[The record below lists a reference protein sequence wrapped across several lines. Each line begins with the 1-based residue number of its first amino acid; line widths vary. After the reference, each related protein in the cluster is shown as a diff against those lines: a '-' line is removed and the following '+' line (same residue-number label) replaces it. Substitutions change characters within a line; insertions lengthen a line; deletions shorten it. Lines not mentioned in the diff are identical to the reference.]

1 MGYVFFDT
9 ETTGL
14 SPAFDQILH
23 FAAIHTDHE
32 LQRVDS
38 FELKSRL
45 QPHVVPHPA
54 AMLTNRLSIERMVD
68 RTLTTHAAM
77 VSELR
82 GRLLAWSPAI
92 FAGFNSIGFDEHML
106 RNALF
111 QTLFPPY
118 LTSGKGCGRAD
129 AYGLVQ
135 TACALSPG
143 CLVVPF
149 KPDGRRDFRLA
160 SLLAANGLGTGGAH
174 DAMLD
179 VTGTLELCRLVK
191 DRSPAAWE
199 RFVRLSNKVA
209 VAEMIDEEEGFVLT
223 EFFGAEPLHRAVVC
237 IGMIPG
243 NTNGRFCIDL
253 ERDPDDWR
261 LMTDEQVHAEVAR
274 KGTPLRRVRINGSP
288 TLTPLEDS
296 DELMPGLDQAMSRDR
311 ARRYRAAV
319 DVCSRLIAIYTAS
332 WGNSEQSPFPEAC
345 LYSGGFVNDDDLWLC
360 GKFHNATWAERPAMA
375 SRLGDP
381 RLRSLADR
389 LIYSENRAALSADQ
403 QARAD
408 LALADRLMDPVEG
421 GPLTIGGAIDE
432 IDRLVGQA
440 DPASA
445 ALLSSYRTYLTDR
458 SARADAFR
466 NSTRIKA

>member
-1 MGYVFFDT
+1 VGYVFFDT

-32 LQRVDS
+32 LQSVDS
-38 FELKSRL
+38 FELRSRL

-54 AMLTNRLSIERMVD
+54 AMLTNRLPIDQMVD
-68 RTLTTHAAM
+68 RALTTHAAM

-82 GRLLAWSPAI
+82 SRLLAWSPAI

-118 LTSGKGCGRAD
+118 LTSDKGCGRAD

-135 TACALSPG
+135 AACALSPG
-143 CLVVPF
+143 CLVVPL

-160 SLLAANGLGTGGAH
+160 SLLAANGIGTGGAH
-174 DAMLD
+174 DAMSD
-179 VTGTLELCRLVK
+179 VTGTVELCRLVK
-191 DRSPAAWE
+191 ERSPAAWE

-209 VAEMIDEEEGFVLT
+209 VAEMVDEENGFVLT
-223 EFFGAEPLHRAVVC
+223 EFFGAVPFHRAVVC
-237 IGMIPG
+237 IGPIPG
-243 NTNGRFCIDL
+243 NANGRFCIDL
-253 ERDPDDWR
+253 ERDPEDWR
-261 LMTDEQVHAEVAR
+261 LMSDEQVHAEVAR
-274 KGTPLRRVRINGSP
+274 KGTPLRRVRINGAP
-288 TLTPLEDS
+288 TLTPLEDA
-296 DELMPGLDQAMSRDR
+296 DDLMPGLDQARSRDR
-311 ARRYRAAV
+311 ARRYRAAA

-332 WGNSEQSPFPEAC
+332 WGSSGQSPFPEAC

-360 GKFHNATWAERPAMA
+360 GEFHDATWAERPAMA
-375 SRLGDP
+375 SRLRDP

-389 LIYSENRAALSADQ
+389 LIYSENRAALSGDQ

-408 LALADRLMDPVEG
+408 RALADRLLDPVEG
-421 GPLTIGGAIDE
+421 GPLTIGGAIEE
-432 IDRLVGQA
+432 IDRLAVGA
-440 DPASA
+440 DPASKS
-445 ALLSSYRTYLTDR
+445 LLSSYRIYLTDR

-466 NSTRIKA
+466 NSFRTKA

>member
-23 FAAIHTDHE
+23 FAAIHTDHD
-32 LQRVDS
+32 LQRIDS
-38 FELKSRL
+38 FEVRSRL

-54 AMLTNRLSIERMVD
+54 AMLTNRLPIERMID
-68 RTLTTHAAM
+68 RAQATHAAM

-118 LTSGKGCGRAD
+118 LTSNKGCGRAD

-135 TACALSPG
+135 AACALSPG
-143 CLVVPF
+143 CIVVPS
-149 KPDGRRDFRLA
+149 KPDGQRDFRLA
-160 SLLAANGLGTGGAH
+160 SLLAANGLGSGGAH
-174 DAMLD
+174 DAMSD
-179 VTGTLELCRLVK
+179 VAGTVELCRLVK
-191 DRSPAAWE
+191 ERSPEAWE

-209 VAEMIDEEEGFVLT
+209 VAEMVDEEEGFVLT
-223 EFFGAEPLHRAVVC
+223 EFFGAEPFHRAVVC
-237 IGMIPG
+237 IGPIPG
-243 NTNGRFCIDL
+243 NANGRFCIDL

-274 KGTPLRRVRINGSP
+274 KGTPLRRVRVNGAP
-288 TLTPLEDS
+288 TLTPLEDAY
-296 DELMPGLDQAMSRDR
+296 DLMPGLNETRLRER
-311 ARRYRAAV
+311 ARRYRAAA
-319 DVCSRLIAIYTAS
+319 DIRSRLIAIYTAS
-332 WGNSEQSPFPEAC
+332 WGGFDQSPFPEAC
-345 LYSGGFVNDDDLWLC
+345 LYSGGFVNDDDQWVC
-360 GKFHNATWAERPAMA
+360 GEFHDATWAERPATA
-375 SRLGDP
+375 SRLSDP

-389 LIYSENRAALSADQ
+389 LIYSENRAALSGEQ
-403 QARAD
+403 LARAD
-408 LALADRLMDPVEG
+408 RALADRLLDPVEG

-432 IDRLVGQA
+432 IDRLPIQT
-440 DPASA
+440 DPASK
-445 ALLSSYRTYLTDR
+445 ALLAGYRRYLTDR
-458 SARADAFR
+458 ADRANAFR
-466 NSTRIKA
+466 NTFNTNG